1 MKHRWLTAAFGIFLI
16 GGGPAFA
23 QSTPSRPGSVRVTT
37 KAPEVDKWDVA
48 STPDGAKRVFKCKPL
63 ACPEAQAVTFTFSK
77 SPTGTIDPKAL
88 EKFAT
93 VDLPKS
99 MRAGAAA
106 RSILSDNDEKFET
119 LASRTAT
126 LKGYPSVFNETKITR
141 GKAET
146 FYHTD
151 IIFAGPMLIRIES
164 ASPNRDLAGKA
175 LRDFVEVMQIIEGPA
190 PARPGLPG
198 PPATRSL

>member
-1 MKHRWLTAAFGIFLI
+1 MNHRLVAALGILLI
-16 GGGPAFA
+16 GGAPVVA
-23 QSTPSRPGSVRVTT
+23 QSTPGKPGSVRVTT
-37 KAPEVDKWDVA
+37 KAPETEKWD
-48 STPDGAKRVFKCKPL
+48 SQTTPDGTKRVFKCKPL
-63 ACPEAQAVTFTFSK
+63 ACPDGQAVTFTFSK

-99 MRAGAAA
+99 MRAASAA
-106 RSILSDNDEKFET
+106 RAVMADNDEKLET
-119 LASRTAT
+119 LASKPTSV
-126 LKGYPSVFNETKITR
+126 KGYPSVFNETKITR

-146 FYHTD
+146 YYHTD
-151 IIFAGPMLIRIES
+151 IIFAGPLMIRVES

-190 PARPGLPG
+190 PSRPGLPG